1 MDNYYSMSYT
11 NTENKRFGMGVEAV
25 TELNARNFTFAVA
38 KITDLIYP
46 ESGNNNY
53 SYVDYALQIAKRMCE
68 CTAKA
73 RISINTDLPNEDLVV
88 IVHYQDKNGDEQF
101 SRCFIRRVK

>member
-11 NTENKRFGMGVEAV
+11 NTENKRFGVKVEAV
-25 TELNARNFTFAVA
+25 TELYARNFADAVRT
-38 KITDLIYP
+38 ITDLIAP
-46 ESGNNNY
+46 GVSNNNY
-53 SYVDYALQIAKRMCE
+53 SYLDYALLIAKYMCE
-68 CTAKA
+68 CTFNV
-73 RISINTDLPNEDLVV
+73 RVSINADVPNEDLVV